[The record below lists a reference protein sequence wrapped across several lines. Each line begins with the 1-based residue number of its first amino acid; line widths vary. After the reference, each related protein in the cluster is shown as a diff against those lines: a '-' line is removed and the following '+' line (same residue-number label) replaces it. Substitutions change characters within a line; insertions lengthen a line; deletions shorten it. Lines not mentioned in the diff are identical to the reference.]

1 MVNAGV
7 LKLVDKLDLGS
18 SAERRMGSI
27 PFARTITAPCDREPL
42 SVYILEAA
50 STRQGG
56 AGVPV
61 LANPPFG
68 GRNGVE
74 MLPIR
79 PKLPFTG

>member
-42 SVYILEAA
+42 SVYIRGATA
-50 STRQGG
+50 TRQGS
-56 AGVPV
+56 AG
-61 LANPPFG
+61 
-68 GRNGVE
+68 R
-74 MLPIR
+74 
-79 PKLPFTG
+79 K

>member
-42 SVYILEAA
+42 SVYIREVTA
-50 STRQGG
+50 TRQGST
-56 AGVPV
+56 
-61 LANPPFG
+61 
-68 GRNGVE
+68 GR
-74 MLPIR
+74 
-79 PKLPFTG
+79 K

>member
-42 SVYILEAA
+42 SVYLHEAA
-50 STRQGG
+50 ASDKRVMRQGQVKICDG
-56 AGVPV
+56 FSRMCRKDAKR
-61 LANPPFG
+61 LSSYF
-68 GRNGVE
+68 
-74 MLPIR
+74 
-79 PKLPFTG
+79 

>member
-50 STRQGG
+50 STRQGS
-56 AGVPV
+56 AGVPIR
-61 LANPPFG
+61 ANLPFG

-79 PKLPFTG
+79 ANLPFTG